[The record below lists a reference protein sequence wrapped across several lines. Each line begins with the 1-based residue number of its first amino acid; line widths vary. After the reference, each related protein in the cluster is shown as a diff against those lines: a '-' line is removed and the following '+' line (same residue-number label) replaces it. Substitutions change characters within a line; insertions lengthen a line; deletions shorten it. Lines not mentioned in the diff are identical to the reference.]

1 MHWGQKVTSG
11 LWQERSQF
19 VLHFPGEKLVIRRL
33 NYIIFLYWIII
44 VNECNMLQFIDCYK
58 TLTNGDKIH
67 LYNKEPEHGFRSVHV
82 LQTYLFHLHWLGLLL
97 RLSLLLKTLKV
108 LRITSQAFCRI
119 FLNGFCL
126 MFFSYYGFFRRKT
139 MDVKAILIT
148 SYQGST

>member
-82 LQTYLFHLHWLGLLL
+82 LQTYLFHLHWLGLL
-97 RLSLLLKTLKV
+97 RLYLKKVTLPNLIQKRNW
-108 LRITSQAFCRI
+108 LETWLIGTTCGTNIDI
-119 FLNGFCL
+119 FLL
-126 MFFSYYGFFRRKT
+126 FS
-139 MDVKAILIT
+139 
-148 SYQGST
+148 S